1 MNKKIDWRV
10 RFENPV
16 FWINTLL
23 SILVP
28 ILAYYGM
35 TAEDFTTWDSI
46 LNITL
51 DALKNPYVLGLSL
64 VSLWNNVINPVTK
77 GITD

>member
-1 MNKKIDWRV
+1 MNKKFDWRV

-16 FWINTLL
+16 FWINTVL

-35 TAEDFTTWDSI
+35 TAEDFTTWNSV
-46 LNITL
+46 LNVTL
-51 DALKNPYVLGLSL
+51 DALKNPYVLGLAL

>member
-1 MNKKIDWRV
+1 MKKFDWET
-10 RFENPV
+10 RFNNPI
-16 FWINTLL
+16 FWVNTIL
-23 SILVP
+23 SIVVP

-35 TAEDFTTWDSI
+35 SAEDFTTWNR
-46 LNITL
+46 LLKVTL
-51 DALKNPYVLGLSL
+51 DALKNPYVLGLAL